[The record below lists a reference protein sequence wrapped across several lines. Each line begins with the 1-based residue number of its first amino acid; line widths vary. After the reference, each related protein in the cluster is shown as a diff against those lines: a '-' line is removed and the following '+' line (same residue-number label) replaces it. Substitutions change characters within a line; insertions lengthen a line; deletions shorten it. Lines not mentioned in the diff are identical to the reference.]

1 MKRQPAFDL
10 GGVSIAAGRRMSV
23 GLPMARLFTHTEMT
37 MPVHVVHGRQAGPTL
52 FVSAAI
58 HGDEINGIEIIR
70 QLLKN
75 RALNHLKGSLLAIP
89 FANPFGVIQRSRYLP
104 DRRDL
109 NRSFPG
115 SATGSLA
122 GRLAHLFVEQIVRRC
137 THGIDLHTGSNH
149 RSNLP
154 QIRADLTDAETARL
168 AKVFGAPLVLHS
180 EVRDG
185 SLREAAV
192 DLGLPILLYEGGEAL
207 YFNPAAIKNGVRGI
221 LNVMR
226 AIGMLPAPRKFAQ
239 SEPIYADKTHWIR
252 ATRSGIFE
260 KHIRLGAL
268 VRKGELL
275 GLLSDPLGDEVAHI
289 FAPVTGVVI
298 GQLNLPLCYEGDA
311 LMNIAAVKNAA
322 EAEEILEGYS
332 SELTVEDFGL
342 ER

>member
-1 MKRQPAFDL
+1 
-10 GGVSIAAGRRMSV
+10 
-23 GLPMARLFTHTEMT
+23 MARLYTHTEMT

-70 QLLKN
+70 QLLHH
-75 RALNHLKGSLLAIP
+75 RALTRLKGTLLAIP

-137 THGIDLHTGSNH
+137 THGVDLHTGSNH
-149 RSNLP
+149 RSNLA
-154 QIRADLTDAETARL
+154 QIRADLTDDETARL

-192 DLGLPILLYEGGEAL
+192 DLGLPVLLYEGGEAL
-207 YFNPAAIKNGVRGI
+207 YFNPAAIKSGVRGI

-226 AIGMLPAPRKFAQ
+226 AIGMLPATRKLLQ
-239 SEPIYADKTHWIR
+239 HEPIYADKSHWIR

-260 KHIRLGAL
+260 KHTRLGAL
-268 VRKGELL
+268 VRKGALL
-275 GLLSDPLGDEVAHI
+275 GVLCDPLGDEVTRI
-289 FAPVTGVVI
+289 IAPVTGVVI

-311 LMNIAAVKNAA
+311 LVNIAAVKNAA

-332 SELTVEDFGL
+332 SELTIEDFGL